1 MQKLDWQTNGHEG
14 SFYLKNEYSCWVWW
28 KMHFPSHILYI
39 CLDIPKMPI
48 VYQKYIIQMVSP
60 LLLEIWCNISK
71 PLTTHELIHVLSLK
85 VWIIYLQRNIF
96 RYNILEIKRHIRNIQ
111 IMKKCFFSLGIH
123 EINNFMVITQNIR
136 VMWY

>member
-1 MQKLDWQTNGHEG
+1 
-14 SFYLKNEYSCWVWW
+14 
-28 KMHFPSHILYI
+28 
-39 CLDIPKMPI
+39 
-48 VYQKYIIQMVSP
+48 MVSP
-60 LLLEIWCNISK
+60 LLLEISCNISK

-85 VWIIYLQRNIF
+85 IF

-111 IMKKCFFSLGIH
+111 IIKKCFFSLGIH

>member
-1 MQKLDWQTNGHEG
+1 
-14 SFYLKNEYSCWVWW
+14 
-28 KMHFPSHILYI
+28 
-39 CLDIPKMPI
+39 MPI

-60 LLLEIWCNISK
+60 LLLEISCNISK
-71 PLTTHELIHVLSLK
+71 PLTSHELIHVLSLK
-85 VWIIYLQRNIF
+85 KSQILLYYKWKSLYHIF

-111 IMKKCFFSLGIH
+111 IMKRCFFSLGIH